1 MPGTWNSPQA
11 SNDSLTREAE
21 AMVLLILAVRG
32 VNFRGYRMMKAEIS
46 PKEGG
51 PLANLGEPMRVGV

>member
-1 MPGTWNSPQA
+1 
-11 SNDSLTREAE
+11 
-21 AMVLLILAVRG
+21 MVLLILVVRG